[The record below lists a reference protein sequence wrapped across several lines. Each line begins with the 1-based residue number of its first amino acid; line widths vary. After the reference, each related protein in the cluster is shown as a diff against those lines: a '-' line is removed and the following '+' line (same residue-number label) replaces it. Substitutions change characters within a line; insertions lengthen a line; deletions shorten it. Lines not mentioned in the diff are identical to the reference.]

1 MNTKELFNL
10 FLQTNK
16 KMKISE
22 KQMKIVAGLFFIIGV
37 IVAANISHWI
47 GIFIMIAG
55 MFFLMPWKKK

>member
-22 KQMKIVAGLFFIIGV
+22 KEMKIVAGLFFIIGV
-37 IVAANISHWI
+37 IVAANINHWI